1 MTAAPQTAPRTAG
14 DGDVTTESF
23 EAAAAPPAPLSAR
36 GLIIAGTAAILIG
49 FIGSIVWAALSPLA
63 SAVMAFGVITVD
75 TNRKQ
80 IQHLEGGVVKKI
92 HVRDGDEV
100 KAGDI
105 LLTLDETLAGASAA
119 IVRGN
124 LDASLA
130 QEARLLAERDDL
142 GRVRYP
148 DAISARRGEAQIAEL
163 IAAQDRLFQARS
175 SALTGQITILDNQIS
190 QLTEQITGLAAQA
203 SAKTSQIELINEEL
217 VALRD
222 LFNKGYATKARLLSL
237 ERESERLT
245 GEKGEHLAEIA
256 RVKTAMSERRLQKQQ
271 LLSERRQEITDELKT
286 VQSELFDLRERLAAA
301 DNVLSRI
308 EIRAPVAGTV
318 VGMTVH
324 TLGGVVSPGQ
334 VILDLV
340 PSDDL
345 LVIDARINPLDV
357 DEVTP
362 GQPARVRISAFQQR
376 NIPELNGTV
385 KTLSADILEDERSG
399 ESFYS
404 ARIEVPAEEALRLE
418 GKRLTPGMPAE
429 AYITTGERTA
439 LAYLT
444 QPLADAVRRA
454 WLES

>member
-1 MTAAPQTAPRTAG
+1 MDATNKTVSQTLG
-14 DGDVTTESF
+14 E
-23 EAAAAPPAPLSAR
+23 AAAPPAPLSVR
-36 GLIIAGTAAILIG
+36 SLIIVGTAAILIG
-49 FIGSIVWAALSPLA
+49 FVGSILWAALSPLA

-75 TNRKQ
+75 SNRKQ
-80 IQHLEGGVVKKI
+80 IQHLEGGVVKEI

-100 KAGDI
+100 QAGDV

-142 GRVRYP
+142 GQVRYP
-148 DAISARRGEAQIAEL
+148 DAILARRSENQIAEL
-163 IAAQDRLFQARS
+163 IAAQDRLFKARS
-175 SALTGQITILDNQIS
+175 SALGGQITILDNQME
-190 QLTEQITGLAAQA
+190 QLTDQITGLGAQA
-203 SAKTSQIELINEEL
+203 RAKTSQIELITEEL
-217 VALRD
+217 SALRE
-222 LFNKGYATKARLLSL
+222 LFEKGLATKARLLAL
-237 ERESERLT
+237 ERESERLN
-245 GEKGEHLAEIA
+245 GERGEHLAEIA
-256 RVKTAMSERRLQKQQ
+256 RVKTAISERRLQKEQ

-308 EIRAPVAGTV
+308 EIRSPVAGTV

-324 TLGGVVSPGQ
+324 TVGGVVSPGQ

-345 LVIDARINPLDV
+345 LVIEARINPLDV

-362 GQPARVRISAFQQR
+362 GQPARVRLSAFQQR
-376 NIPELNGTV
+376 NIPELNGAV
-385 KTLSADILEDERSG
+385 KTLSADILQDERSG
-399 ESFYS
+399 ESFYT
-404 ARIEVPAEEALRLE
+404 ARIEVPAEEVARLD
-418 GKRLTPGMPAE
+418 GKELTPGMPVE